1 MASKLNDYSQF
12 LFFATPLFIYLV
24 FILHALF
31 LRTLI
36 FLHIQVGREKNT
48 VFCLIQKFVDLKV
61 LGTKLQIISAFAVEH
76 IKGFVFIEA
85 EKQSDVAEVTLY
97 KLQLFTKV
105 LFSPYIAQ
113 LCILLSKKIN
123 L

>member
-1 MASKLNDYSQF
+1 MITLSFCSLLRLY
-12 LFFATPLFIYLV
+12 LFIYLV